1 MSLDS
6 SEKNAF
12 LLIHFYLNSLE
23 VFFHVNISLVNF
35 VHRKAVR
42 AAIFL
47 LPLLGIANLI
57 FLFFHQF
64 DEAWKYALWSYTA
77 HFFASFQGFF
87 VAVLYCFLNGEVGYW
102 IHSLSIYSNIQI
114 NFFMSRYKMLSR
126 IVFTLEFL

>member
-1 MSLDS
+1 MVIYENQAFPTSTMIHFTAKIHSLNVS
-6 SEKNAF
+6 RFFEKNAF

-87 VAVLYCFLNGEVGYW
+87 VAVLYCFLNGEVGY
-102 IHSLSIYSNIQI
+102 
-114 NFFMSRYKMLSR
+114 
-126 IVFTLEFL
+126 